1 MKNTF
6 LMQILEQDARARCK
20 WVRGPEKGGQGVSG
34 SGDQDR
40 VGKV

>member
-1 MKNTF
+1 MGQGTRKGW
-6 LMQILEQDARARCK
+6 ARCK
-20 WVRGPEKGGQGVSG
+20 WVRGPGKGGQGVSG